1 MQSNPHK
8 SNYAW
13 VYSVILHVVLFVS
26 IALLWTQS
34 SPKGIVAGESA
45 REVGIVI
52 AQNPNA
58 STTEYFQES
67 DLPAT
72 TADQQNDQKIDNVGG
87 SAAAP
92 NALPDLEL
100 PDVDLPGM
108 AKVNAPG
115 VFGVI
120 ENALSPSQLAGGVK
134 GAHPSDATIAAA
146 QARLPQVSGPSGP
159 SLQVSL
165 FGSASAV
172 GHEFVFVID
181 RSKSMG
187 GQGLNAMA
195 AAQQQLVST
204 LQDFDKQYHHF
215 NIIAYHHRPTYFKK
229 GNILAKSTPEVLQT
243 IPPFFNGLAAFGGT
257 DHEMGLLA
265 GLRFKPDVIFLLTDG
280 GDPGLNRAQIGD
292 LTRHCGS
299 RTTVHAIQFGFGPLQ
314 DETNFMIKIAAATGG
329 NFHYVDMREYKN
341 KDTQ

>member
-1 MQSNPHK
+1 M
-8 SNYAW
+8 
-13 VYSVILHVVLFVS
+13 ILHVVLFVA
-26 IALLWTQS
+26 IALLWSQS
-34 SPKGIVAGESA
+34 DPQGIVASESA

-58 STTEYFQES
+58 NTTEYFQES
-67 DLPAT
+67 ELPT
-72 TADQQNDQKIDNVGG
+72 TTDDQQTNQEADTVGS

-100 PDVDLPGM
+100 PDIDLPGM
-108 AKVNAPG
+108 AKLNAP
-115 VFGVI
+115 VAFGAI

-134 GAHPSDATIAAA
+134 GDHPSDAAIAAA
-146 QARLPQVSGPSGP
+146 QARLPQLSGPRGP

-165 FGSASAV
+165 FGSAPAV
-172 GHEFVFVID
+172 GHKFVFVID

-195 AAQQQLVST
+195 AAQQQIIST
-204 LQDFDKQYHHF
+204 LQGFHKQYHHF

-229 GNILAKSTPEVLQT
+229 GNILAKSTPEVLET
-243 IPPFFNGLAAFGGT
+243 ISPFFNGLAAFGGT
-257 DHEMGLLA
+257 DHAMGLIA
-265 GLRFKPDVIFLLTDG
+265 ALRFKPDVIFLLTDG

-314 DETNFMIKIAAATGG
+314 DETNFMLNISEATGG
-329 NFHYVDMREYKN
+329 NFHYVNMREHKN
-341 KDTQ
+341 TAVQ

>member
-1 MQSNPHK
+1 LQSNPHK

-13 VYSVILHVVLFVS
+13 IYSVILHVVLFVA

-34 SPKGIVAGESA
+34 HPQGIVASETA

-52 AQNPNA
+52 AQNPNTSA
-58 STTEYFQES
+58 TEYFQES
-67 DLPAT
+67 DLPT
-72 TADQQNDQKIDNVGG
+72 TTDDQQNNQEVDNVGG

-100 PDVDLPGM
+100 PDIALPGM
-108 AKVNAPG
+108 AKLTAPTALG
-115 VFGVI
+115 AI
-120 ENALSPSQLAGGVK
+120 ENALSPSQLAGGVT
-134 GAHPSDATIAAA
+134 GDHPSDASIAAA
-146 QARLPQVSGPSGP
+146 QARLPLVSGPSGP
-159 SLQVSL
+159 RLQVSL
-165 FGSASAV
+165 FGSAPAV
-172 GHEFVFVID
+172 GHEFVFAID

-195 AAQQQLVST
+195 AAQQQIIST
-204 LQDFDKQYHHF
+204 LQGFDKQHHHF

-229 GNILAKSTPEVLQT
+229 GNVLAESTPEVLQT
-243 IPPFFNGLAAFGGT
+243 ISPYFNGLAAFGGT

-265 GLRFKPDVIFLLTDG
+265 ALRFKPDVIFLLTDG

-299 RTTVHAIQFGFGPLQ
+299 RTTVHTIQFGFGPLQ
-314 DETNFMIKIAAATGG
+314 DETNFMIEIATATGG
-329 NFHYVDMREYKN
+329 NFHYVDMRKYKD
-341 KDTQ
+341 KDN

>member
-1 MQSNPHK
+1 
-8 SNYAW
+8 
-13 VYSVILHVVLFVS
+13 
-26 IALLWTQS
+26 
-34 SPKGIVAGESA
+34 
-45 REVGIVI
+45 
-52 AQNPNA
+52 
-58 STTEYFQES
+58 
-67 DLPAT
+67 
-72 TADQQNDQKIDNVGG
+72 
-87 SAAAP
+87 
-92 NALPDLEL
+92 
-100 PDVDLPGM
+100 M

-134 GAHPSDATIAAA
+134 GVHPSDAIIAAA

-204 LQDFDKQYHHF
+204 LQDFDKQYHHV

>member
-1 MQSNPHK
+1 LQSKPHK

-13 VYSVILHVVLFVS
+13 ISSVILHVVLFVL

-34 SPKGIVAGESA
+34 RPRGIVASETA

-58 STTEYFQES
+58 RDTEYFQES

-72 TADQQNDQKIDNVGG
+72 TDDQQNNKESGNVGG
-87 SAAAP
+87 SAA
-92 NALPDLEL
+92 LPELEL
-100 PDVDLPGM
+100 PDIALPGM
-108 AKVNAPG
+108 AKLNAPVSLG
-115 VFGVI
+115 AI
-120 ENALSPSQLAGGVK
+120 ENALSPSQLAGGVT
-134 GAHPSDATIAAA
+134 GDHPSDSAIAAA
-146 QARLPQVSGPSGP
+146 QARLPQISGPSGP
-159 SLQVSL
+159 RLQVSL
-165 FGSASAV
+165 FGSAPAM
-172 GHEFVFVID
+172 GHEFVFAID

-195 AAQQQLVST
+195 AAQQQIIST
-204 LQDFDKQYHHF
+204 LQGFDKQHHHF

-229 GNILAKSTPEVLQT
+229 GNELAESTPEVLQT
-243 IPPFFNGLAAFGGT
+243 ISPYFNGLAAFGGT

-265 GLRFKPDVIFLLTDG
+265 ALRFKPDVIFLLTDG

-299 RTTVHAIQFGFGPLQ
+299 RTTVHTIQFGFGPLQ
-314 DETNFMIKIAAATGG
+314 DETNFMIEIATATGG
-329 NFHYVDMREYKN
+329 NFHYVDMRKYKD
-341 KDTQ
+341 KDNQ

>member
-1 MQSNPHK
+1 MQSKPHK

-13 VYSVILHVVLFVS
+13 IYSLILHVVLFVA
-26 IALLWTQS
+26 IALLWSQS
-34 SPKGIVAGESA
+34 SPTGIVASESA

-72 TADQQNDQKIDNVGG
+72 TDDQQNNQEADNVGG

-100 PDVDLPGM
+100 PDIDLPGL
-108 AKVNAPG
+108 AKLNAP
-115 VFGVI
+115 VAFGAI

-134 GAHPSDATIAAA
+134 GEHPSDAAIAAA

-165 FGSASAV
+165 FGSAPAV
-172 GHEFVFVID
+172 GHKFVFVID

-195 AAQQQLVST
+195 AAQQQLAST
-204 LQDFDKQYHHF
+204 LQSFNKQYHHF

-229 GNILAKSTPEVLQT
+229 GNVLAKSTPEILQT
-243 IPPFFNGLAAFGGT
+243 ISPFFNGLAAFGGT

-265 GLRFKPDVIFLLTDG
+265 ALRFKPDAIFLLTDG

-329 NFHYVDMREYKN
+329 NFHYVNMREYK
-341 KDTQ
+341 DTQ

>member
-1 MQSNPHK
+1 LQSNPHK

-13 VYSVILHVVLFVS
+13 IYSVILHVVLFVA

-34 SPKGIVAGESA
+34 RPQGIVASETT

-52 AQNPNA
+52 AQNPNTSA
-58 STTEYFQES
+58 TEYFQQS

-72 TADQQNDQKIDNVGG
+72 TDDQQNNQEVG

-92 NALPDLEL
+92 RALPDLEL
-100 PDVDLPGM
+100 PDIALPGM
-108 AKVNAPG
+108 AKLNAPIA
-115 VFGVI
+115 FGAI

-134 GAHPSDATIAAA
+134 GDHPSAASIAAA
-146 QARLPQVSGPSGP
+146 QARLPHVSGPSGP
-159 SLQVSL
+159 RLQVSL
-165 FGSASAV
+165 FGSAPAV
-172 GHEFVFVID
+172 GHEFVFAID

-195 AAQQQLVST
+195 AAQQQIIST
-204 LQDFDKQYHHF
+204 LQGFEEQHHHF

-229 GNILAKSTPEVLQT
+229 GNILAKSTPEILQT
-243 IPPFFNGLAAFGGT
+243 ISPFFNGLAAFGGT

-265 GLRFKPDVIFLLTDG
+265 ALRFKPDVIFLLTDG

-299 RTTVHAIQFGFGPLQ
+299 RTTVHAIQFGFGPLR

-329 NFHYVDMREYKN
+329 NFHYVNMRDY
-341 KDTQ
+341 KDTP

>member
-1 MQSNPHK
+1 M
-8 SNYAW
+8 
-13 VYSVILHVVLFVS
+13 ILHIVLFVA

-34 SPKGIVAGESA
+34 RPKGIVASEVA
-45 REVGIVI
+45 REIGIVI

-67 DLPAT
+67 DLPKT
-72 TADQQNDQKIDNVGG
+72 TDDQQNNQDADNAGG
-87 SAAAP
+87 STAAT

-100 PDVDLPGM
+100 PDIDLPGL
-108 AKVNAPG
+108 AKLNAP
-115 VFGVI
+115 VAFGAI
-120 ENALSPSQLAGGVK
+120 ENALSPSQLAGGVI
-134 GAHPSDATIAAA
+134 GNHPSDASIAAA
-146 QARLPQVSGPSGP
+146 QARLPQFSGPSGP

-165 FGSASAV
+165 FGSAPAV

-195 AAQQQLVST
+195 AAQQQLIST
-204 LQDFDKQYHHF
+204 LQGFDKQHHHF

-229 GNILAKSTPEVLQT
+229 GNVLAESTPAVLQT
-243 IPPFFNGLAAFGGT
+243 ISPFFNGLAAFGGT

-265 GLRFKPDVIFLLTDG
+265 ALRFKPDVIFLLTDG

-314 DETNFMIKIAAATGG
+314 DETNFMINIAEATDG
-329 NFHYVDMREYKN
+329 NFHYVDMREYK
-341 KDTQ
+341 DTQ

>member
-13 VYSVILHVVLFVS
+13 VYSVILHVVLFVV

-34 SPKGIVAGESA
+34 NPQGIVAGESA

-58 STTEYFQES
+58 STTEYFQDSE
-67 DLPAT
+67 LPT
-72 TADQQNDQKIDNVGG
+72 TTDDQEADNVG
-87 SAAAP
+87 SRAAAP

-100 PDVDLPGM
+100 PDIDLPGM
-108 AKVNAPG
+108 AKLNAP
-115 VFGVI
+115 VAFGAI

-134 GAHPSDATIAAA
+134 GDHPSDAAIAAA
-146 QARLPQVSGPSGP
+146 QARLPQISGPRGP

-165 FGSASAV
+165 FGSAPAV
-172 GHEFVFVID
+172 GHKFVFIID

-195 AAQQQLVST
+195 AAQQQLIST
-204 LQDFDKQYHHF
+204 LRGFDKQYHQF

-229 GNILAKSTPEVLQT
+229 GNTLTKSTPEVLET
-243 IPPFFNGLAAFGGT
+243 ISPFFDGLAAFGGT

-265 GLRFKPDVIFLLTDG
+265 ALRFKPDVIFLLTDG

-314 DETNFMIKIAAATGG
+314 DETNFMLKIAEATGG
-329 NFHYVDMREYKN
+329 NFHYVNMREHKN
-341 KDTQ
+341 KTIQ